1 MIVPPWLKIFF
12 RLTKFSLAK
21 TFHLLLGVAS
31 QSSCQATRDIKVRR
45 IVKTISYQNFIV
57 AVPKDEF
64 IANRQLE
71 EITVHG
77 LSGQYQIMRLLW

>member
-1 MIVPPWLKIFF
+1 
-12 RLTKFSLAK
+12 
-21 TFHLLLGVAS
+21 
-31 QSSCQATRDIKVRR
+31 VRR